1 MDKLLI
7 EGGVP
12 LSGEVSI
19 SGAKNAALPILCAAL
34 LSAEPVTFTNVP
46 CLNDIDTL
54 LALLGQMG
62 VRVKREAD
70 VVTLRAPGVVDP
82 RVAVSLKVQVVVE
95 WLDAEAAVVTASRGS
110 FDLQAIHVSHR
121 QGPLTGQFVTDSM
134 PLRSQVAY
142 RPVVID
148 ELMAGDR
155 FTVRLSG
162 MSAPA
167 SAVKARVLYREIL

>member
-1 MDKLLI
+1 MSPNPISQNQYRELRVTSSLSDDPDYA
-7 EGGVP
+7 GGDPQQVP
-12 LSGEVSI
+12 
-19 SGAKNAALPILCAAL
+19 
-34 LSAEPVTFTNVP
+34 
-46 CLNDIDTL
+46 D
-54 LALLGQMG
+54 
-62 VRVKREAD
+62 EAD